1 LDLSTDFWANNSKAG
16 RKSTQLGVF
25 RKSIALPLGL
35 KKIYI
40 CIYFYVYPTYKE
52 VQSVKRKKQLTMK
65 EWLNRPKKRI
75 SVWMD
80 QWQIEQLKTLSL
92 YTRVNASEYIREG
105 IGSVLQKYRKNYR
118 KAKKELKRDM

>member
-1 LDLSTDFWANNSKAG
+1 M
-16 RKSTQLGVF
+16 
-25 RKSIALPLGL
+25 
-35 KKIYI
+35 
-40 CIYFYVYPTYKE
+40 
-52 VQSVKRKKQLTMK
+52 KRKKQLTMK

>member
-1 LDLSTDFWANNSKAG
+1 
-16 RKSTQLGVF
+16 V
-25 RKSIALPLGL
+25 
-35 KKIYI
+35 KI
-40 CIYFYVYPTYKE
+40 
-52 VQSVKRKKQLTMK
+52 KKQLTMK

-105 IGSVLQKYRKNYR
+105 IGSVLLKHRKNYR